1 MASMA
6 SSRATASTTRSAIC
20 SKPAVGPFCNP
31 EIIMFGCSRSGTS
44 LAALV
49 VWLGGMVTAVFGDLL
64 RPFHLVSLACG
75 SIILVSLF
83 IMKFVGP
90 PPHAFVP
97 RAALTALIAAR
108 PQPVRRA
115 ARRLGSPPR
124 RSTSCSGLVLLFWV
138 TCE

>member
-1 MASMA
+1 ML
-6 SSRATASTTRSAIC
+6 
-20 SKPAVGPFCNP
+20 AV
-31 EIIMFGCSRSGTS
+31 RYVA

-49 VWLGGMVTAVFGDLL
+49 VWLGGMVTAVFGDFL

-97 RAALTALIAAR
+97 RAALTALMLL
-108 PQPVRRA
+108 V
-115 ARRLGSPPR
+115 LGLSAVL
-124 RSTSCSGLVLLFWV
+124 RSASSLLLEINLVLGLVLLFWYV
-138 TCE
+138 RE